1 MQNLKPDKI
10 ECSHSDVIIFKSLP
24 LGRDLEVTKWFSNLH
39 SILSLSTTIFLLTVW
54 FPRSNNYELFRSTEN
69 RVVLFST
76 EYSETESAQA
86 QRHRKLLPKDT
97 LTKHITN
104 WKYCFPF
111 RRNYYELLIIS
122 ETWNWRRVS
131 TTCFLRV

>member
-39 SILSLSTTIFLLTVW
+39 SILSLSTTIFPLTVW

-86 QRHRKLLPKDT
+86 QRHTKLLPKDT